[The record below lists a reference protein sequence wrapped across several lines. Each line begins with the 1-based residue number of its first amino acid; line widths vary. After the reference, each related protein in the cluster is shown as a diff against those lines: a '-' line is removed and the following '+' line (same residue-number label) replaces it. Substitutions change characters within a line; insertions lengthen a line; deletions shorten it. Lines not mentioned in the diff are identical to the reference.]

1 MHPQLQVWNAAA
13 ADAPAHLARLVE
25 HSQLEGERAGSAT
38 GSDSDDDA
46 WRSHLPSGGQNG
58 SASQNGL
65 PNGHGTSDN
74 FSNTAWLSPLL
85 ALNLGLACHLQPF
98 LQPDPNAAA
107 SDAVEAPAGGAAP
120 QPAAAV
126 TRRRQQLAG
135 LDAVVIQAF
144 TPAAA
149 ESPAATVQ
157 IPLPGG
163 GHASVRAADAL
174 GLSQVCLLEC
184 RSARCHDDC
193 DLQLWQEEV
202 LGVCPGL
209 LLSSVSLTG

>member
-25 HSQLEGERAGSAT
+25 HSQLAGAGSAT

-46 WRSHLPSGGQNG
+46 WRSHLPSGDQNG

-65 PNGHGTSDN
+65 PNGHGTSGN
-74 FSNTAWLSPLL
+74 SSTAWLSPLL

-98 LQPDPNAAA
+98 LQQDPNAAA
-107 SDAVEAPAGGAAP
+107 SDAAEAPAGGAAP

-144 TPAAA
+144 MPAGAAAAA

-193 DLQLWQEEV
+193 DLRL
-202 LGVCPGL
+202 
-209 LLSSVSLTG
+209 